1 MTKEKVLWGYDE
13 KTGPE
18 MWGHICSDF
27 EIAHTGKAQSP
38 VDIEQADVV
47 KLKPSTMKFYYKETD
62 YTIRR
67 IEQSVHV
74 FPHDKEQGLRFNGE
88 YYPLVSF
95 HAHIPA
101 EHLLDG
107 YVYPIEWHFV
117 HEKPDGTTLVMSA
130 WMEIDNTNNVEFKDL
145 PTYFPEVFA
154 DFETEREI
162 TLDVNEF
169 MPEERVFYTYQGSR
183 TTPPTMEGVTWIV
196 LKNAKTLGQEDFTEF
211 EKAIGNTSRPVQDL
225 NGREI
230 TFYN

>member
-67 IEQSVHV
+67 IEQLVHV

-107 YVYPIEWHFV
+107 YIYPIEWHFV

-183 TTPPTMEGVTWIV
+183 TTPPTVEGVTWIV